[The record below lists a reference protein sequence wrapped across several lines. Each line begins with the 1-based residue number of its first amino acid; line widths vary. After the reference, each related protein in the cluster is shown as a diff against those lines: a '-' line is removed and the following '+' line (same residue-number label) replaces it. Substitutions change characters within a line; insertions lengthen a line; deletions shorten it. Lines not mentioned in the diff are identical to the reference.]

1 MAKTLQKTIK
11 LSRGMRP
18 AQPRRCQGPQDL
30 SRLELECMKAI
41 WLHQATTVA
50 AVQEHLLPFR
60 PLAYTTVLTVLDRL
74 AKKGAVSRIKQGKA
88 HLYSPALSFE
98 TSRAEAIA
106 LLLDF
111 YFDGAAEKLM
121 NYLKSGDGEDVE
133 ARVQAAR
140 HVAGSPSEIQDCLL

>member
-1 MAKTLQKTIK
+1 
-11 LSRGMRP
+11 
-18 AQPRRCQGPQDL
+18 
-30 SRLELECMKAI
+30 MKAI

-98 TSRAEAIA
+98 ASRAEAIA
-106 LLLDF
+106 SLLDF
-111 YFDGAAEKLM
+111 YFGGTAEKLM
-121 NYLKSGDGEDVE
+121 DYLRSGDGDG
-133 ARVQAAR
+133 ATTRFQAAR
-140 HVAGSPSEIQDCLL
+140 NVPEPSSEIQDCLL